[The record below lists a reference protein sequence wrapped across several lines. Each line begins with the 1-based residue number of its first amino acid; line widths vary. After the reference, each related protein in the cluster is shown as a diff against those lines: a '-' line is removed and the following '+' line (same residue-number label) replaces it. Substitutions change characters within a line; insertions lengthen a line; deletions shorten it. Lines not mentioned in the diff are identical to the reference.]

1 MVEQVAKAV
10 ASKRIFYIQ
19 KLIKTFITDALFLS
33 FKATNPQIIQHE
45 PYYRLLIFLIGL
57 SPPPNSAGS
66 TVLNPLDLLLS
77 LLLGLLTGLCSS
89 ITSTISSS
97 GGSGRL
103 VLRSSTIIVSLL
115 VRLGLLTLST
125 SAVSVCE
132 TREWERERER
142 ECDLDRS

>member
-10 ASKRIFYIQ
+10 ASKRILYIQ

-45 PYYRLLIFLIGL
+45 PHYRLLIFLIGL

-97 GGSGRL
+97 GGGAGRL

-125 SAVSVCE
+125 SAVSV
-132 TREWERERER
+132 REARERE
-142 ECDLDRS
+142 